1 MKTILLFR
9 NQEKIA
15 LKPFQPG
22 MLSGYTVKMGCV
34 DWFDYCGFGNLG
46 KLWS

>member
-22 MLSGYTVKMGCV
+22 LKDGYNAKMGCV
-34 DWFDYCGFGNLG
+34 DWWDC
-46 KLWS
+46 